1 METWLSND
9 MLFVSHCL
17 SSFKGIQFS
26 TGRNM
31 TDKFI
36 TRCPFR
42 PGNETQQAF
51 VCNSVP
57 TMNLLAEVGQFP
69 FSWLVTPY

>member
-1 METWLSND
+1 METWLTND
-9 MLFVSHCL
+9 MLFVNHCL
-17 SSFKGIQFS
+17 PSFKGIQFS

-36 TRCPFR
+36 TTCPFR

-51 VCNSVP
+51 VCDSVL
-57 TMNLLAEVGQFP
+57 TMNLLGEVG
-69 FSWLVTPY
+69 